1 MNFIKILITPDDFL
15 FNYHMSSSREFLYL
29 SFVITK
35 LKIGLVEKM
44 RKNDI
49 DFAQNGPREPPGAY
63 LMSPNQGATRT
74 YQTPFTE

>member
-1 MNFIKILITPDDFL
+1 MNFIKILITSDDFL
-15 FNYHMSSSREFLYL
+15 FNYHMSSSREFLHL

-44 RKNDI
+44 KKTEI

-63 LMSPNQGATRT
+63 LMSNQSATRT